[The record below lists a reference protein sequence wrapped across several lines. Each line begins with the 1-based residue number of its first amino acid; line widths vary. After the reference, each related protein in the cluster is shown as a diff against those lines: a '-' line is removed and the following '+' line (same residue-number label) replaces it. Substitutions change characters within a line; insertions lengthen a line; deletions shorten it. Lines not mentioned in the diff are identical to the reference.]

1 MVNWTVSVKPVSRVN
16 VLAVPLLLTVMT
28 PPFQPSPYESFMISV
43 YWQVFD
49 WALDVVERRV
59 RTSNAERMRGMY
71 RYIIITV
78 RPVSASGR
86 RVQR

>member
-1 MVNWTVSVKPVSRVN
+1 VRRVK

-43 YWQVFD
+43 YWQVFN
-49 WALDVVERRV
+49 WALDAVVKRA
-59 RTSNAERMRGMY
+59 RTSDAERMRSMY
-71 RYIIITV
+71 RYIIIAV

>member
-1 MVNWTVSVKPVSRVN
+1 MSVKPVSSQN
-16 VLAVPLLLTVMT
+16 VLADPSQLTVMT
-28 PPFQPSPYESFMISV
+28 PPFQPSPYESFRISV

-49 WALDVVERRV
+49 WALDAVAKKARA
-59 RTSNAERMRGMY
+59 SNAERMRGMY
-71 RYIIITV
+71 RYIIMTV